1 MALVTAKGVEVR
13 VGNKRLLHDVDLR
26 IKAGEIVTVIGP
38 NGAGK
43 STLLKAIIGAVPIS
57 SGRIDKRAGLKIGY
71 TPQKIQLEKTMPIS
85 VARFLSLAGSLP
97 KGARSEVLDKTD
109 VTRLRDAQMTD
120 LSGGEFQRVLL
131 ARALLRKPDLLILD
145 EPTQGLDQPAE
156 ARFYRLLAEVRKE
169 TGAAVLMVSHDLHV
183 VMAQSDQVV
192 CLNGH
197 VCCSGAPAQ
206 VSVDPSYKELFGVRA
221 ELALYEHNHDHSHDH
236 SHDHGEHSHD

>member
-1 MALVTAKGVEVR
+1 MALVTASGVEVR

-26 IKAGEIVTVIGP
+26 IEAGEIVTVIGP

-57 SGRIDKRAGLKIGY
+57 AGRIDKRAGLRIGY
-71 TPQKIQLEKTMPIS
+71 TPQKIQLEKTMPIT
-85 VARFLSLAGSLP
+85 VARFLSLAGRLP
-97 KGARSEVLDKTD
+97 KGARAEVLGKTD
-109 VTRLRDAQMTD
+109 VAALRDVQLTD

-197 VCCSGAPAQ
+197 VCCSGAPAH
-206 VSVDPSYKELFGVRA
+206 VSADPSYKELFGARA
-221 ELALYEHNHDHSHDH
+221 ELALYEHRHDHSHEGH
-236 SHDHGEHSHD
+236 SHD

>member
-1 MALVTAKGVEVR
+1 MALVTVEGVEVR

-26 IKAGEIVTVIGP
+26 IEAGEIVTVIGP

-43 STLLKAIIGAVPIS
+43 STLLKAIIGAIPIS
-57 SGRIDKRAGLKIGY
+57 AGRIDKRAGMRIGY
-71 TPQKIQLEKTMPIS
+71 TPQKIHLEKTMPIS
-85 VARFLSLAGSLP
+85 VARFLSLAGRLP
-97 KGARSEVLDKTD
+97 KGARADVLEKTD
-109 VTRLRDAQMTD
+109 VARLRAAQMAD
-120 LSGGEFQRVLL
+120 LSGGELQRVLL
-131 ARALLRKPDLLILD
+131 ARALLRRPDLLILD

-183 VMAQSDQVV
+183 VMAQSDKVV

-206 VSVDPSYKELFGVRA
+206 VSADPSYKELFGARA
-221 ELALYEHNHDHSHDH
+221 ELALYEHRHDHSHEGH
-236 SHDHGEHSHD
+236 THD

>member
-1 MALVTAKGVEVR
+1 MALVTVEGVEVR

-26 IKAGEIVTVIGP
+26 IMAGEIVTVIGP

-43 STLLKAIIGAVPIS
+43 STLLKAIIGAIPIS
-57 SGRIDKRAGLKIGY
+57 AGRIDKRAGLRIGY
-71 TPQKIQLEKTMPIS
+71 TPQKIHLEKTIPIS
-85 VARFLSLAGSLP
+85 VARFLSLAGRLP
-97 KGARSEVLDKTD
+97 KGARADVLEKTD
-109 VTRLRDAQMTD
+109 VAGLRAAQMAD
-120 LSGGEFQRVLL
+120 LSGGELQRVLL
-131 ARALLRKPDLLILD
+131 ARALLRRPDLLILD

-183 VMAQSDQVV
+183 VMAQSDRVV

-206 VSVDPSYKELFGVRA
+206 VSADPSYKELFGARA
-221 ELALYEHNHDHSHDH
+221 ELALYEHRHDHSHEGH
-236 SHDHGEHSHD
+236 THD

>member
-1 MALVTAKGVEVR
+1 MALVTASGVEVR
-13 VGNKRLLHDVDLR
+13 VGNKRLLHDVNLR
-26 IKAGEIVTVIGP
+26 IEAGEIVTVIGP

-57 SGRIDKRAGLKIGY
+57 AGRIDKPAGLRIGY
-71 TPQKIQLEKTMPIS
+71 TPQKIQLEKTMPIT
-85 VARFLSLAGSLP
+85 VARFLSLAGRLP
-97 KGARSEVLDKTD
+97 KGARAEVLGKTD
-109 VTRLRDAQMTD
+109 VAALRDVQLTD

-197 VCCSGAPAQ
+197 VCCSGAPAD
-206 VSVDPSYKELFGVRA
+206 VSADPSYKELFGARA
-221 ELALYEHNHDHSHDH
+221 ELALYEHRHDHSHEGH
-236 SHDHGEHSHD
+236 SHD

>member
-1 MALVTAKGVEVR
+1 MALVTAEGVEVR

-26 IKAGEIVTVIGP
+26 IEAGEIVTVIGP

-43 STLLKAIIGAVPIS
+43 STLLKAIIGAMPIS
-57 SGRIDKRAGLKIGY
+57 AGRIDKRASLRIGY
-71 TPQKIQLEKTMPIS
+71 TPQKVQLEKTMPITA
-85 VARFLSLAGSLP
+85 ARFLSLAGKLP
-97 KGARSEVLDKTD
+97 KGARADVLEKTD
-109 VTRLRDAQMTD
+109 VAALRDVQLAD

-156 ARFYRLLAEVRKE
+156 ARFYRLLADVRKE

-183 VMAQSDQVV
+183 VMAESDRVV

-206 VSVDPSYKELFGVRA
+206 VSEDPGYKELFGARA
-221 ELALYEHNHDHSHDH
+221 ELALYEHQHDHSHEGC
-236 SHDHGEHSHD
+236 SHD

>member
-1 MALVTAKGVEVR
+1 MALVTAEGVEVC

-26 IKAGEIVTVIGP
+26 IEAGEIVTVIGP

-43 STLLKAIIGAVPIS
+43 STLLKAIIGAMPIS
-57 SGRIDKRAGLKIGY
+57 AGRIEKRARLRIGY
-71 TPQKIQLEKTMPIS
+71 TPQKMHLEKTMPIS
-85 VARFLSLAGSLP
+85 VVRFLSLAGRLP
-97 KGARSEVLDKTD
+97 KGARADVLEKTD
-109 VTRLRDAQMTD
+109 VASLRDVQMAD

-169 TGAAVLMVSHDLHV
+169 TGAAVLMVSHDLYV
-183 VMAQSDQVV
+183 VMAQSDRVI

-206 VSVDPSYKELFGVRA
+206 VSADPSYKELFGSRA
-221 ELALYEHNHDHSHDH
+221 ELALYEHHHDHSHEGH
-236 SHDHGEHSHD
+236 SHD

>member
-1 MALVTAKGVEVR
+1 MALVTASGVEVR

-26 IKAGEIVTVIGP
+26 IEAGEIVTVIGP

-57 SGRIDKRAGLKIGY
+57 AGRIDKRAGLRIGY
-71 TPQKIQLEKTMPIS
+71 TPQKIQLEKTMPIT
-85 VARFLSLAGSLP
+85 VARFLSLAGHLP
-97 KGARSEVLDKTD
+97 KGARAEVLGKTD
-109 VTRLRDAQMTD
+109 VAALRDVQLTD

-197 VCCSGAPAQ
+197 VCCSGAPAH
-206 VSVDPSYKELFGVRA
+206 VSADPSYKELFGARA
-221 ELALYEHNHDHSHDH
+221 ELALYEHRHDHSHEGH
-236 SHDHGEHSHD
+236 SHD

>member
-1 MALVTAKGVEVR
+1 MALITAEGVEVHA
-13 VGNKRLLHDVDLR
+13 GNKRLLHDVELHIDS
-26 IKAGEIVTVIGP
+26 GEIVTLIGP

-57 SGRIDKRAGLKIGY
+57 SGHIQKRAGLRIGY
-71 TPQKIQLEKTMPIS
+71 TPQKIHLEKTMPIP
-85 VARFLSLAGSLP
+85 VQRFLSLAGPLP
-97 KGARSEVLDKTD
+97 MGARAEVLERTNVAD
-109 VTRLRDAQMTD
+109 LRDAQMSE
-120 LSGGEFQRVLL
+120 LSGGELQRVLL

-156 ARFYRLLAEVRKE
+156 ARFYRLLEDVRKE

-183 VMAQSDQVV
+183 VMAKSDRVI

-206 VSVDPSYKELFGVRA
+206 VSADPSYRELFGNRA
-221 ELALYEHNHDHSHDH
+221 ELALYEHHHDHSHEGH
-236 SHDHGEHSHD
+236 SHD

>member
-1 MALVTAKGVEVR
+1 
-13 VGNKRLLHDVDLR
+13 LHDVDLR
-26 IKAGEIVTVIGP
+26 IEVGKIVTVIGP

-57 SGRIDKRAGLKIGY
+57 AGRIEKRAGLKIGY

-85 VARFLSLAGSLP
+85 VARFLSLAGQLP
-97 KGARSEVLDKTD
+97 KGSRADVLEKTD
-109 VTRLRDAQMTD
+109 VADLRDAQMAD

-156 ARFYRLLAEVRKE
+156 ARFYRLLADVRKE

-183 VMAQSDQVV
+183 VMAKSDQVV

-197 VCCSGAPAQ
+197 VCCSGAPAD
-206 VSVDPSYKELFGVRA
+206 VSVDPSYKELFGARA
-221 ELALYEHNHDHSHDH
+221 ELALYEHRHDHSHEGH
-236 SHDHGEHSHD
+236 SHD

>member
-1 MALVTAKGVEVR
+1 MALVTASGVEVR

-26 IKAGEIVTVIGP
+26 IEAGEIVTVIGP

-57 SGRIDKRAGLKIGY
+57 AGRIDKPAGLRIGY
-71 TPQKIQLEKTMPIS
+71 TPQKIQLEKTMPIT
-85 VARFLSLAGSLP
+85 VARFLSLAGRLP
-97 KGARSEVLDKTD
+97 KGARAEVLGKTD
-109 VTRLRDAQMTD
+109 VVALRDVQLTD

-197 VCCSGAPAQ
+197 VCCSGAPAD
-206 VSVDPSYKELFGVRA
+206 VSADPSYKELFGSRA
-221 ELALYEHNHDHSHDH
+221 ELALYEHRHDHSHEGH
-236 SHDHGEHSHD
+236 SHD